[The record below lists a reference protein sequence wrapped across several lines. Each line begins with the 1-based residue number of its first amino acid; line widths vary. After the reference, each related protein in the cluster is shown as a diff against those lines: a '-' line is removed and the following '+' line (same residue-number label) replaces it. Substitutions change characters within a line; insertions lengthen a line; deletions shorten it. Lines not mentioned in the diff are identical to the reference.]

1 MKNLE
6 LTLTSLATFA
16 RCVLRTGQ
24 YRVAVNNGSQLAAP
38 TTDLQDVLSHCQD
51 SHEATLLIMSKTG
64 DGVFGAVYFVEG
76 RNVVDWSSNDITD
89 AFLARTASVLLG
101 VTA

>member
-16 RCVLRTGQ
+16 RCVISTGQ
-24 YRVAVNNGSQLAAP
+24 YRVAVNDGSTLAQP
-38 TTDLQDVLSHCQD
+38 TTDMQDVLSHCQN
-51 SHEATLLIMSKTG
+51 SHEATLLIMSKH
-64 DGVFGAVYFVEG
+64 DDSVFGAVYFVEG

-89 AFLARTASVLLG
+89 TFLARTASVLLG